1 MIDFNPSELVSG
13 VQEMADQV
21 AGLVD
26 EETLRAVGFAGADL
40 FRDQAK
46 QNALKNKKTGVLFN
60 NIIVKRLEEES
71 DGDKKQVYLVTVRK
85 GPRGG
90 DDAYYWRWVEF
101 GHKVVGENRNIDPR
115 TGRKTN
121 WEAHREA
128 EEKKRR
134 EAINAE
140 FGSATVEEQPF
151 MRPAF
156 DDRKGDA
163 MDLMTRTL
171 AEQIARNSR

>member
-1 MIDFNPSELVSG
+1 MIEFDPASLIQA
-13 VQEMADQV
+13 VQETASQV
-21 AGLVD
+21 TGLVD
-26 EETLRAVGFAGADL
+26 EPVLRAVAYSGADL

-71 DGDKKQVYLVTVRK
+71 DGGKKQAYLVTVRK

-121 WEAHREA
+121 WEEHRAA
-128 EEKKRR
+128 EDKKRR

-156 DDRKGDA
+156 DNRKADA